1 MSANKSMNQVV
12 RNYVAA
18 QDSNLMNEVQ
28 KQIISDTIKCR
39 FGGFA
44 LELVDMFCK
53 PAIFSGMSFEE
64 RLCRCLERQ
73 QKVMETSRFER
84 MYRESKLPGKIY
96 MNTIRPEPERG
107 ITQELLLKLINAG
120 YLDVT
125 ATNGC
130 TNIIFSG
137 NSGVGKTTLAV
148 ATATEALLKGFSVM
162 YFSMNELAAMLEL
175 KDKIDFIKFRDK
187 LENINLLICDDY
199 GQEMLSDPVII
210 RLKEIADKR
219 YGKGS
224 TIFTTHLKQDAL
236 GTVSRESPV
245 LSAMLNRLFR
255 PSDMYVTITGESWR
269 GSPNELNRA
278 KDNSNGQN

>member
-107 ITQELLLKLINAG
+107 ITQELLLK
-120 YLDVT
+120 
-125 ATNGC
+125 
-130 TNIIFSG
+130 IIFSG